1 MSAGAPQLREIAQQ
15 RAQKDPHFTN
25 LVVRKV
31 SKENMW
37 IHFTYINPSLEV
49 ENSLEVDQ
57 LWFKKELETQFG
69 NWIYAYDI
77 RSTDNE
83 KQAEFALI
91 K

>member
-1 MSAGAPQLREIAQQ
+1 MSAWASQLREIAQQ
-15 RAQKDPHFTN
+15 RIQKDPHFTS

-37 IHFTYINPSLEV
+37 IHFTYVNASLEI
-49 ENSLEVDQ
+49 EDHQEVHE
-57 LWFKKELETQFG
+57 LWFKKELEEQFK

-77 RSTDNE
+77 WTTNKE
-83 KQAEFALI
+83 KESEFVII